1 MISFASN
8 HQGTLAMI
16 IDGVDLSPTILNKK
30 FNHFDIAVE
39 ASPVERCHFR
49 FLSDALLEDTRV
61 FV

>member
-1 MISFASN
+1 
-8 HQGTLAMI
+8 MI

-49 FLSDALLEDTRV
+49 FLSDALLEDIRV